1 VGAIPITAVIAGA
14 AVAVALLL
22 TSETYQIR
30 AVATAS
36 RTGALPGVKGT

>member
-1 VGAIPITAVIAGA
+1 MGPIPITAVLTGA

-22 TSETYQIR
+22 QSETYQLR

-36 RTGALPGVKGT
+36 RTGLLPAVKK